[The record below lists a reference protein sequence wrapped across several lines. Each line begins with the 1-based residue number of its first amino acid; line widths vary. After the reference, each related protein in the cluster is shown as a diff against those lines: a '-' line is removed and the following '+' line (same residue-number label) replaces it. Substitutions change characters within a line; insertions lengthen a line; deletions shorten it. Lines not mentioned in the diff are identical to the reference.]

1 MEVLSVPCF
10 SDTNNEMF
18 QTISIKIFQNIIRL
32 KILKYCIQ
40 KYLKKKKKKCTA
52 FKKNPCTECITKG
65 IKNL

>member
-32 KILKYCIQ
+32 QILKYCIQ
-40 KYLKKKKKKCTA
+40 KYLKKKKKNVQHL
-52 FKKNPCTECITKG
+52 KKNHVQ
-65 IKNL
+65 NV